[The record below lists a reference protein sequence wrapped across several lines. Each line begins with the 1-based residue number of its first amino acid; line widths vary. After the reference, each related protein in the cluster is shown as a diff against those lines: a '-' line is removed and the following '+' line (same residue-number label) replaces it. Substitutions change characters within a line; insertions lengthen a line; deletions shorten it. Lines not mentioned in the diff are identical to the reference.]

1 MEKNIDFVIAWVDG
15 SDENWRKEKE
25 SCKADLKVTRQTDSS
40 ENRYRDWDNLQYWF
54 RAVERYAPWVNK
66 IYFVTW
72 GHIPSWLNVSHPKLV
87 LVNHADYIPKQ
98 YLPTFS
104 ANPIELNLHRIIGL
118 SEQFV
123 YFNDDMFL
131 TKPVQPEDFFVDGL
145 PKDCCI
151 ESAVMQDDYENP
163 FAHILLN
170 SCALINMN
178 FNKRVVVKKQWKK
191 WFSPVYGMA
200 VLRNFLMYPYRQ
212 FSSFK
217 FFHIPSAFL
226 KSSFQEMWKLEP
238 EILDEVCHNKF
249 RSSFDVN
256 QYMMKYYQFV
266 TGKFVPQSP
275 KAGKFFIPGRDA
287 DSDIIDAIQH
297 RKYQMICINDDGR
310 EKNFEEIKAKI
321 IDSFQMVF
329 PEKSD
334 FERG

>member
-1 MEKNIDFVIAWVDG
+1 MEQNIDFVIPWVDG
-15 SDENWRKEKE
+15 GDENWIKEKE
-25 SCKADLKVTRQTDSS
+25 LYLPKEGRQTDGS
-40 ENRYRDWDNLQYWF
+40 EHRYRDWENLRYWF
-54 RAVERYAPWVNK
+54 RAVERYAPWVNR

-72 GHIPSWLNVSHPKLV
+72 GHTPEWLNTSHKKLV
-87 LVNHADYIPKQ
+87 LVNHRDYIPKQ

-104 ANPIELNLHRIIGL
+104 SHPIELNFHRIKGL

-131 TKPVQPEDFFVDGL
+131 TKPVKPEDFFVNGL

-170 SCALINMN
+170 SCALVNMN
-178 FNKRVVVKKQWKK
+178 YKKRDVIKKHWKK
-191 WFSPVYGMA
+191 WFSFSYGLSA
-200 VLRNFLMYPYRQ
+200 FRNLLMYPYGQ

-226 KSSFQEMWKLEP
+226 KSSYQAVWELEP
-238 EILDEVCHNKF
+238 QILDAVCRNKF

-256 QYMMKYYQFV
+256 QYVIKYYQFV
-266 TGKFVPQSP
+266 TGTFAPQSP
-275 KAGKFFIPGRDA
+275 KIGKFFIPGRDKEEE
-287 DSDIIDAIQH
+287 ILNAIRRQS
-297 RKYQMICINDDGR
+297 YQMICINDDGR
-310 EKNFEEIKAKI
+310 EENFEEIKTKV
-321 IDSFQMVF
+321 IDSFQAAL
-329 PEKSD
+329 PEKSS

>member
-1 MEKNIDFVIAWVDG
+1 MENSIDFVIPWVDG
-15 SDENWRKEKE
+15 SDENWIKEKNRFQP
-25 SCKADLKVTRQTDSS
+25 DLKTARQTDSG
-40 ENRYRDWDNLQYWF
+40 ENRYRDWDNLRYWF
-54 RAVERYAPWVNK
+54 RGVEKYAPWVHK

-72 GHIPSWLNVSHPKLV
+72 GHVPSWLNVGHPKLV
-87 LVNHADYIPKQ
+87 LVRHTDYIPKQ

-104 ANPIELNLHRIIGL
+104 ANPIELNFHRIKGL

-131 TKPVQPEDFFVDGL
+131 TKPVKPKDFFVNGL

-163 FAHILLN
+163 FAHLLLN
-170 SCALINMN
+170 SCALINMH
-178 FNKRVVVKKQWKK
+178 FDKHTVVKKQWKK
-191 WFSPVYGMA
+191 WFSPRYKTA
-200 VLRNFLMYPYRQ
+200 VLRNILMYPYRQ

-226 KSSFQEMWKLEP
+226 KSSFEAVWEMEP
-238 EILDEVCHNKF
+238 KILDAVCHNKF

-256 QYMMKYYQFV
+256 QYMIKYYQFV

-275 KAGKFFIPGRDA
+275 KAGKFFLPGRDS
-287 DSDIIDAIQH
+287 DSEITDAIRRQ
-297 RKYQMICINDDGR
+297 KYQMICINDDGQER
-310 EKNFEEIKAKI
+310 DFEEIKAKVM
-321 IDSFQMVF
+321 DSFQAIL
-329 PEKSD
+329 PEKSG